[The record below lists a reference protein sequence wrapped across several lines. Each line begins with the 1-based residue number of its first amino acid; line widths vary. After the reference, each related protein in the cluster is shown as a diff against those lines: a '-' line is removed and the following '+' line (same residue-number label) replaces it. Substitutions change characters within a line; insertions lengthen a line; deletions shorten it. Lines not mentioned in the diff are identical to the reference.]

1 MKRTITLPIIGV
13 AFIGMVAVA
22 LTRRLAL
29 IMVAILICPALA
41 VAQNPVCSLTTFW
54 VRQSPFVSSSRWLIG
69 TFPTNLTAGEKP
81 IHKTFHHDE
90 SDLDVSVSVESMNA
104 GLDSKDPT
112 KILRIAFVFSNKP
125 FDIFKETDGVYADS
139 IYDKHW
145 RMVSVSRSIPRG
157 DRIYTFTFGCER
169 LFKRKR

>member
-13 AFIGMVAVA
+13 IWIVAVA
-22 LTRRLAL
+22 LTRRLAV
-29 IMVAILICPALA
+29 IIVGILICPALA

-54 VRQSPFVSSSRWLIG
+54 IRQSPFVSSSRWLIG
-69 TFPTNLTAGEKP
+69 TFPINLTPDEKP

-90 SDLDVSVSVESMNA
+90 SDLDVSVSVESMKA
-104 GLDSKDPT
+104 GLDSKDRT
-112 KILRIAFVFSNKP
+112 TILRFALVFSNKP
-125 FDIFKETDGVYADS
+125 FDIFKDTDGVYADS

-145 RMVSVSRSIPRG
+145 RMVSINRSIPRG

-169 LFKRKR
+169 LSKKKR